1 MTDLQDRPDTP
12 AEAVTE
18 TAEAPE
24 APEAS
29 EAPEAPEAPG
39 LPEAVA
45 PASAGPA
52 PRVRPAR
59 ILGLLLCALIGG
71 LLGGAGAGFYFSA
84 VLPNSTDP
92 DLPFRQWVPPA
103 FDVSRIAAS
112 AMESVAAITIRSA
125 ERNATGQ
132 IGLYEG
138 FGTGVIVHGDGYV
151 LTNAHV
157 VEKGTA
163 ARIAVLLHD
172 GRELNGRLLWMDAA
186 LDLAILQIPAQ
197 NLQPIVLGDSDS
209 LTIGQPVVAIGTPI
223 DISFNNTVT
232 AGIISGLN
240 RRLELDA
247 SSTIE
252 GLIQTDATINPG
264 NSGGPLLDRTGAMIG
279 INTVKLTSGE
289 GLSFAIPINSARSI
303 LQELIE
309 KGEFRKVQLGV
320 KAVNAQDYA
329 YMEQVELPSLRG
341 VYILDTYGGSAA
353 EKAGLQSGDILT
365 GLDGRDIRTTAD
377 LQEALFSRRPGDS
390 VELRINRG
398 GTVLRIPVVLD

>member
-1 MTDLQDRPDTP
+1 MTDLQDRPETP

-18 TAEAPE
+18 TIEVPEAPEVSDAPE
-24 APEAS
+24 APV
-29 EAPEAPEAPG
+29 
-39 LPEAVA
+39 LPEATSA
-45 PASAGPA
+45 PSADPA

-59 ILGLLLCALIGG
+59 MLGFLLCALIGG

-84 VLPNSTDP
+84 VLPNSP
-92 DLPFRQWVPPA
+92 NPELPFRQWVPPA
-103 FDVSRIAAS
+103 FDVSRIASS
-112 AMESVAAITIRSA
+112 AMDSVAAITVRSA

-172 GRELNGRLLWMDAA
+172 GRELAGRLLWMDAA

-197 NLQPIVLGDSDS
+197 NLKPIVLGNSDT

-247 SSTIE
+247 NSSIE

-264 NSGGPLLDRTGAMIG
+264 NSGGPLLDRDGAMIG

-303 LQELIE
+303 LKELIE

-329 YMEQVELPSLRG
+329 YMEQVELPTLRG

-365 GLDGRDIRTTAD
+365 GLEGRDIRTTAD

-398 GTVLRIPVVLD
+398 GTVLRIPVILD

>member
-1 MTDLQDRPDTP
+1 M
-12 AEAVTE
+12 
-18 TAEAPE
+18 
-24 APEAS
+24 
-29 EAPEAPEAPG
+29 
-39 LPEAVA
+39 
-45 PASAGPA
+45 
-52 PRVRPAR
+52 
-59 ILGLLLCALIGG
+59 LGLLLCALIGG